1 MTKGNVAFANAVG
14 EETVVT
20 NSYEALGQNVEQKS
34 HAGFSLYAYHP
45 DSPLRRLHVKKDG
58 EATAFL
64 WDPQT
69 QNNLE
74 DIEVGSGA
82 TRATHQHGTGMDQLV
97 GTEGPAGTR
106 GYVTDA
112 LGSVR
117 VVTDPVGNVTGRYGY
132 SAYGE
137 PRGEQESEG
146 NRFRFTGR
154 EWEPESGLNFTRNRY
169 YRPSCGCWVS
179 ADPIGFAGGMNLWGY
194 VENNPAT
201 RRDPSGLQAV
211 TKEEAAAGSVVVHKL
226 TLVAEKAAP
235 TAANWILQG
244 LRAVISSPFFA
255 RDGPHA
261 ARDGAEVIWRQ
272 WTAGK
277 KCVDEAGRRAIR
289 VVWNRLLDK
298 TLPKAERDFTTTAAW
313 RIINP
318 PPLSKQP
325 AVPS

>member
-1 MTKGNVAFANAVG
+1 MSIGSEPVETTTYTWNAKNQL
-14 EETVVT
+14 TQVT
-20 NSYEALGQNVEQKS
+20 YPD
-34 HAGFSLYAYHP
+34 AGFSLYAYHP

-58 EATAFL
+58 AATAFL

-117 VVTDPVGNVTGRYGY
+117 VVQDPIGNVTGRYGY
-132 SAYGE
+132 TAYGE

-179 ADPIGFAGGMNLWGY
+179 ADPIGFDGGMNLWGY
-194 VENNPAT
+194 VNENPTTLSDPLGLRAAT
-201 RRDPSGLQAV
+201 MAAEGCFTLAV
-211 TKEEAAAGSVVVHKL
+211 TAAERATIVAALKAAGAVVFAPEVLVTGGVLITIIYCMHSQSGSDPDRLADCYAECQSNYDRDVDQCKNSKCKDKFDESRRLICL
-226 TLVAEKAAP
+226 TLVASKLGSCKVEC
-235 TAANWILQG
+235 L
-244 LRAVISSPFFA
+244 
-255 RDGPHA
+255 
-261 ARDGAEVIWRQ
+261 AESL
-272 WTAGK
+272 THH
-277 KCVDEAGRRAIR
+277 
-289 VVWNRLLDK
+289 
-298 TLPKAERDFTTTAAW
+298 
-313 RIINP
+313 
-318 PPLSKQP
+318 
-325 AVPS
+325 